1 MDDAIRKIISELRSA
16 WRFRWYALAAAWATC
31 LLGWLIVFI
40 LPDQYEAEA
49 RFYVDTTTRLDEVIS
64 GLTVKADES
73 SQIALV
79 RQAMLS
85 TPSLEAVARDT
96 DLDLE
101 VRNPAEMQRLLSK
114 LAETVNITN
123 MSVSNQRF
131 ARNQSDGIFRVAFQ
145 HPDPQKAYAVVDK
158 MLDNFRED
166 VVSGRAQGT
175 ADTVDFLNREIA
187 EYRTQLQ
194 DKEREIAEFKS
205 QNVGLLPGETGG
217 YFDLLQDRLDALRS
231 LEAEYSVLNDRKSVL
246 LEQMRGERPM
256 LDDDSG
262 TGIANP
268 QSDLEKRIADLEAS
282 IDEML
287 TLYTDKWPDV
297 IAARDQ
303 LEQLYA
309 RRDKELAELA
319 ESGEPG
325 TATPSNN
332 PVYQE
337 LQISLNKTNI
347 DIAEIE
353 RRIAALRSDI
363 AELQDR
369 VDVVPEV
376 ETELASMTRDLDQL
390 RAVFVTLRERLQQEE
405 LRQKRLGW
413 GGVTFRIIDPPRV
426 SIEPVAP
433 MRLQLILLVA
443 VAALGG
449 GAALA
454 YLLQLLKP
462 VFIDLGG
469 LRDVTGLP
477 VLGAVSMAWK
487 DEHRAQRKHEL
498 IVLASA
504 AGLILVCAGLAVA
517 FMDAGIALGN
527 EIRRMAS
534 L

>member
-1 MDDAIRKIISELRSA
+1 MEDTIQRLVSELRSA
-16 WRFRWYALAAAWATC
+16 WRFRWHALVLAWSVC
-31 LLGWLIVFI
+31 LIGWFIVFV

-64 GLTVKADES
+64 GITVEADES

-101 VRNPAEMQRLLSK
+101 VRDAAEMQELLSE
-114 LAETVNITN
+114 LADAINISN
-123 MSVSNQRF
+123 MSVSQQRF
-131 ARNQSDGIFRVAFQ
+131 ARDQSDGIFKITFQ
-145 HPDPQKAYAVVDK
+145 HADRQKAYAVVDT

-175 ADTVDFLNREIA
+175 ADTVKFLEKEIE
-187 EYRTQLQ
+187 EYQARLQ
-194 DKEREIAEFKS
+194 NKEREIAEFKS

-217 YFDLLQDRLDALRS
+217 YFDLLQDKLELLRG
-231 LEAEYSVLNDRKSVL
+231 LEAEYSVLNDRKSAL

-256 LDDDSG
+256 LEDESG
-262 TGIANP
+262 SGIANP
-268 QSDLEKRIADLEAS
+268 QSDLEVRIADLEAS

-297 IAARDQ
+297 IAAREQ

-309 RRDKELAELA
+309 RRDQELAELA

-325 TATPSNN
+325 TEIPSNN

-337 LQISLNKTNI
+337 LQISLNRTNV
-347 DIAEIE
+347 DIAEME
-353 RRIAALRSDI
+353 QRIASLRRDV
-363 AELQDR
+363 AGLEER

-376 ETELASMTRDLDQL
+376 ETELASLTRDLDQL
-390 RAVFVTLRERLQQEE
+390 RSVYVTLRDRLQQEE

-413 GGVTFRIIDPPRV
+413 GGVTFRIIDPPKV
-426 SIEPVAP
+426 GVDPVAP
-433 MRLQLILLVA
+433 MRLQLILLVVIA
-443 VAALGG
+443 GLGA
-449 GAALA
+449 GAAFA
-454 YLLQLLKP
+454 YLMQLLKP
-462 VFIDLGG
+462 VFIEIGG
-469 LRDVTGLP
+469 LRETTGLP

-487 DEHRAQRKHEL
+487 VEHRKQRKHEL
-498 IVLASA
+498 LVLAA
-504 AGLILVCAGLAVA
+504 GTGLILVFAVLAVA
-517 FMDAGIALGN
+517 FMDTGVEWGS